1 MVRTNP
7 LAARRLELRLTAK
20 VDAGGYVEVT
30 AQGPTDKGAA
40 ARIHSLR
47 INQTV
52 TDSPVAW
59 GTGLDGS
66 SSVPASTRLPIIWQG
81 QQLVL
86 SFSFVHAT
94 LFGFSM

>member
-1 MVRTNP
+1 MRTNP

-20 VDAGGYVEVT
+20 IGAGGYVEVA

-40 ARIHSLR
+40 SWIHSVR

-52 TDSPVAW
+52 TDSAVAW
-59 GTGLDGS
+59 TTTLGGS